1 MPMPTNI
8 RAMSQ
13 LSDASQRLKDWIRK
27 PALWLFNDELM
38 TVLAFL
44 IIPVVGLPM
53 LFAFSETML
62 AIFDLINYF
71 IIVMFVAEYFTL
83 LYLSDS
89 RVKYAK
95 DPWHILDLLIIV
107 LAALEFVPFISFP
120 GGRASPVL
128 RLLRVLRIFTALGR
142 SAKSGKQETPLQVTP
157 IQVSRMK
164 VNILDR
170 DGVRRCVSND
180 HKCNIADT
188 RGPAWIDIVD
198 FSTIDLDQVSA
209 AIHVPKIVL
218 ESKISQEAFPRIDY
232 FKDYTTIFTWNVRL
246 VSDGAGYRD
255 MKVLFNGMLIV
266 CSGDLII
273 TICTGENLLFDE
285 FIADGSIGMGDDFT
299 TNVLYSLLKRKVHDG
314 EDIIRSI
321 ERKTVRL
328 EQLPVGKTP
337 SSFLE
342 DTFHLRKDVLI
353 ISKNLWHLRQVLD
366 SLKSR
371 KVALND
377 MKDEHLHLFDIL
389 YDEADYLYE
398 TVDNLAESLSSL
410 RELHIN
416 TISYEMTR
424 VMRIL
429 AVITCIALVP
439 STIGG
444 LLGENLIGIPFPIH
458 IGEVILIVIS
468 LMVLELYAFYKMGW
482 LR

>member
-1 MPMPTNI
+1 
-8 RAMSQ
+8 MSQ
-13 LSDASQRLKDWIRK
+13 LSDAPQQLKDRIRK
-27 PALWLFNDELM
+27 PAQWLFNEDLM

-53 LFAFSETML
+53 LFELSKTML
-62 AIFDLINYF
+62 MIFDLINYF
-71 IIVMFVAEYFTL
+71 IIAMFIAEYFTM

-89 RVKYAK
+89 RVQYAGN
-95 DPWHILDLLIIV
+95 PWHILDLLIIV

-128 RLLRVLRIFTALGR
+128 RLLRVLRIFTSLGR
-142 SAKSGKQETPLQVTP
+142 TAKGTKKPELPAIVTP

-164 VNILDR
+164 VNILDK
-170 DGVRRCVSND
+170 DGIRRCISNA
-180 HKCNIADT
+180 HKCNIADNK
-188 RGPAWIDIVD
+188 GPAWIDIQD
-198 FSTIDLDQVSA
+198 FSAIDMDYVCD
-209 AIHVPKIVL
+209 AIHVPKYVL
-218 ESKISQEAFPRIDY
+218 QSKKSQEAFPRIDY

-246 VSDGAGYRD
+246 ISDGEGYRD
-255 MKVLFNGMLIV
+255 LKISRNGLLIV
-266 CSGDLII
+266 CTGDLIV
-273 TICTGENLLFDE
+273 TICTGDSTLFDE
-285 FIADGSIGMGDDFT
+285 LLAEGPISVGDDFAI
-299 TNVLYSLLKRKVHDG
+299 NVLYSLLKRKVRDG

-342 DTFHLRKDVLI
+342 DTFHLRKDVLA
-353 ISKNLWHLRQVLD
+353 ISKNMWHLRQVLD
-366 SLKSR
+366 RLKTR
-371 KVALND
+371 KVTLNGI
-377 MKDEHLHLFDIL
+377 KDEHLHLFDIL
-389 YDEADYLYE
+389 FDEADYLYE
-398 TVDNLAESLSSL
+398 TVDNLTESLSSL

-458 IGEVILIVIS
+458 IGEVIFIVIS
-468 LMVLELYAFYKMGW
+468 LMLLELYAFYKMGW